1 MTNRY
6 TNDARR
12 HPLRWMTIG
21 ALALVLIAGCSEGG
35 GLNSLPEQQSQSNHT
50 GNETQPETEIPEE
63 EAETGGY
70 IAPLTGLPSDHEVTA
85 RPIAV
90 MVNNMGK
97 ARPQSGLP
105 HADVIWEVLA
115 EGGITRLV
123 AIFQS
128 EEFTDPIGPIR
139 SIRPYLI
146 ELGESYGGVLVHAGG
161 SPDAYAIL
169 QGQDKEHLDEI
180 TNAGSYFWRE
190 SFRKA
195 PHNLYSNLEKI
206 RAGALKKA
214 YASDVPAPVHP
225 FSETGGTA
233 GGSAAS
239 KVDISFMLKSYHVS
253 YAYDVATGLYARS
266 INNERHI
273 DLTTKEQLKAA
284 NLVLLGT
291 AHKVLDNVGRLE
303 VDLEAGGPAKL
314 IQKGL
319 AVDAEWERGVDGV
332 IRIMKDGSE
341 LPLVPGRTFYHVLPN
356 SPSFASHYT
365 LS

>member
-1 MTNRY
+1 MFTIG
-6 TNDARR
+6 ARR

-21 ALALVLIAGCSEGG
+21 AFALALIAGCSEEK
-35 GLNSLPEQQSQSNHT
+35 GLDSLPQQQSQSDIA
-50 GNETQPETEIPEE
+50 GNESQPDTTIPEA
-63 EAETGGY
+63 EAETSGY
-70 IAPLTGLPSDHEVTA
+70 IAPLTGLPADREVTA

-90 MVNNMGK
+90 MINNMGK

-128 EEFTDPIGPIR
+128 DEFKDPIGPIR

-169 QGQDKEHLDEI
+169 QRQHKEHLDEI

-214 YASDVPAPVHP
+214 YATDVLAPIHP
-225 FSETGGTA
+225 FSEAGGTT
-233 GGSAAS
+233 GGSAAT
-239 KVDISFMLKSYHVS
+239 KVDISFMLKSYRVS
-253 YAYDVATGLYARS
+253 YAYDAATGLYARS
-266 INNERHI
+266 INGKPHT
-273 DLTTKEQLKAA
+273 DLTTKEQLKAT
-284 NLVLLGT
+284 NLVLMGT
-291 AHKVLDNVGRLE
+291 AHKVLDDVGRLE
-303 VDLEAGGPAKL
+303 VDMESGGPAKL

-319 AVDAEWERGVDGV
+319 AVDAQWERGVDGV

-341 LPLVPGRTFYHVLPN
+341 LPLVPGRTFYHVVPN
-356 SPSFASHYT
+356 SPDFASHFT
-365 LS
+365 IS